1 MEHTA
6 LFEERASLTSRDLRG
21 QITDIDALL
30 LQKLSTRM
38 ENKCSRHGFVLPG
51 SMKILSRS
59 MGYIEKGRFTGDI
72 IFHLQLEGKV
82 LNPPAGTPVEGIVI
96 RKNKMG
102 MYVSYDDAIRIILP
116 RDIHIGND
124 EFEAVNVGQRVKVEI
139 QKSRFQVND
148 AYILSV
154 GLFRGVADGVVDGV
168 VAPLEGVEEEA
179 VDGEEGVEGVEGV
192 EEEAVEGVEEEAVE
206 GVEEEAVEGVEEE
219 AVEGVE
225 ENSNSNNG
233 STGTGKSNNGSTV
246 ISNNGSTGTGKSNNG
261 STVISNNGSTGTGKS
276 NNGSTVISNNGST
289 GTGKSNNGST
299 GKTNASTPTANAE
312 TS

>member
-51 SMKILSRS
+51 TMKILSRS

-82 LNPPAGTPVEGIVI
+82 LNPPAGTPVEGVVI

-154 GLFRGVADGVVDGV
+154 GLFRGVADGI
-168 VAPLEGVEEEA
+168 VAPLEGVEEVVEE
-179 VDGEEGVEGVEGV
+179 GEGVEEVVEEGERA
-192 EEEAVEGVEEEAVE
+192 EEEAVEGVEEV
-206 GVEEEAVEGVEEE
+206 VEEGEGAEEE

-225 ENSNSNNG
+225 ENS
-233 STGTGKSNNGSTV
+233 KSNNGSTV
-246 ISNNGSTGTGKSNNG
+246 ISNNGSTGTGKSNN
-261 STVISNNGSTGTGKS
+261 NSTGTGKS
-276 NNGSTVISNNGST
+276 NNNSNNGSTVNSNNGST
-289 GTGKSNNGST
+289 GT